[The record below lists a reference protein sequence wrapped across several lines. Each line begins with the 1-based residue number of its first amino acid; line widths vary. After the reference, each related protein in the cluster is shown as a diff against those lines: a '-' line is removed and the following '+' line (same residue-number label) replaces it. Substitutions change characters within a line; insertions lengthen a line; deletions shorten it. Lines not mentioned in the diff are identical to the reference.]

1 MEKHLKFKKFLGLI
15 VLICGTLW
23 ILNTIGLLIAL
34 LTGYESFDEYFNK
47 PIVIDGEL
55 ESPMSFLGWKFNF
68 WAAVVSLVLIK
79 LLGGK
84 ISNINLGGYGDKKKW

>member
-1 MEKHLKFKKFLGLI
+1 MEKHLKLKKFLGFV

-23 ILNTIGLLIAL
+23 ILNTIGLLLGL
-34 LTGYESFDEYFNK
+34 LTGYESFYEHFNK
-47 PIVIDGEL
+47 PNVIDGEL
-55 ESPMSFLGWKFNF
+55 VSPMSLFGWKFNF

-84 ISNINLGGYGDKKKW
+84 ISNINLGGYDEKK